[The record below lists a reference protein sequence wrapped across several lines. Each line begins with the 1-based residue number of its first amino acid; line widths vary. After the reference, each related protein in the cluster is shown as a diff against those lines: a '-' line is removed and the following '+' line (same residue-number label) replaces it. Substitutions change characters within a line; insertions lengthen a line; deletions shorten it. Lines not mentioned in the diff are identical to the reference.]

1 MPTFT
6 VAELHADKLIDKTL
20 AINAFPGVETS
31 FINIDV
37 KDTFPSAWKDYP
49 LKYKFVGFQIN
60 LSDSSTHIHRSTFDL
75 FNLLTAFG
83 GVYRGM
89 ILVISPL
96 VASLAYKNKI
106 SILANR
112 FYTETK
118 PIEDRNELE

>member
-1 MPTFT
+1 M
-6 VAELHADKLIDKTL
+6 V
-20 AINAFPGVETS
+20 GVET
-31 FINIDV
+31 D
-37 KDTFPSAWKDYP
+37 
-49 LKYKFVGFQIN
+49 
-60 LSDSSTHIHRSTFDL
+60 
-75 FNLLTAFG
+75 LLTAFG